1 MAGISFGGLGNGFDF
16 QQVVSALVAAKKA
29 PIDQLS
35 TDQQTLKDKLADYQ
49 TLGTNLLKLQT
60 SAGSL
65 DLASNFDRFTA
76 SASDTNVLSASA
88 TSEATPGNY
97 TVNVTQLAAAHQLT
111 NKDAKAM
118 ASTTTSIVS
127 GVSATFSF
135 TVGTGSVQN
144 ITLGAGASL
153 DDLKA
158 AINDLSAGVSASVLN
173 TGTESTP
180 AYRLVLSSMATG
192 AANAIT
198 ITTDE
203 TNLDFLNTSG
213 TGGTDTLQAAQDA
226 TLILG
231 DPTANPVTIQ
241 RSTNTITDAVSG
253 VTLDLKSLTPV
264 GTTDTVTVGR
274 DTASLK
280 SDIKSLVSA
289 YNDIVKFITSRNTY
303 DAEKKQGG
311 VFFAES
317 SPKTILTRLRQG
329 LTDDVTGLTGLT
341 AVSGVGFK
349 TERDGTISIT
359 DSALDTALSTNYT
372 GVKNLFIGQSSS
384 TGVAKRLSDA
394 IDGLDAIDTGVLTL
408 RQNGL
413 TKSISDL
420 SNRITQKQN
429 SLDEY
434 QARLELQY
442 AQLDGLLRQ
451 MQSQL
456 DQLQIS
462 RTSRSS

>member
-16 QQVVSALVAAKKA
+16 QQVVDALVAAQKV
-29 PIDQLS
+29 PIDRLS

-49 TLGTNLLKLQT
+49 TLGTNLLTLQS
-60 SAGSL
+60 SAASL
-65 DLASNFDRFTA
+65 DLAGNFDRFTA

-88 TSEATPGNY
+88 TSGATPGNY
-97 TVNVTQLAAAHQLT
+97 TVKVTQLATAHQVT
-111 NKDAKAM
+111 NNTAKAV
-118 ASTTTSIVS
+118 ATTTTSIVS
-127 GVSATFSF
+127 GASATFSF
-135 TVGTGSVQN
+135 NVGTGDVQN
-144 ITLGAGASL
+144 ITLGTGATL
-153 DDLKA
+153 DDLKT
-158 AINDLSAGVSASVLN
+158 AINDLSAGVSASILN

-180 AYRLVLSSMATG
+180 AYRLVLSSTATG
-192 AANAIT
+192 AANAVT
-198 ITTDE
+198 ITADGTS
-203 TNLDFLNTSG
+203 LDFLNTSG

-226 TLILG
+226 TIILG

-241 RSTNTITDAVSG
+241 RSTNTITDAISG
-253 VTLDLKSLTPV
+253 VTLNLKSLTPA
-264 GTTDTVTVGR
+264 GGTDTVTVGR

-280 SDIKSLVSA
+280 SDIKALVSA

-303 DAEKKQGG
+303 DTDKQQGG

-317 SPKTILTRLRQG
+317 SPKTILSRLRQA
-329 LTDDVTGLTGLT
+329 LADDVGGLTGLT
-341 AVSGVGFK
+341 AVSGMGFK
-349 TERDGTISIT
+349 TERDGTITIT

-372 GVKNLFIGQSSS
+372 GVKNLFIGQSTS

-394 IDGLDAIDTGVLTL
+394 IDGLDAVDAGILTL

-429 SLDEY
+429 SLALY
-434 QARLELQY
+434 QAQLQLQY

-456 DQLQIS
+456 DQLKIS
-462 RTSRSS
+462 STSGTS

>member
-16 QQVVSALVAAKKA
+16 QQVVTALVAAQKA

-35 TDQQTLKDKLADYQ
+35 ADQQTLRDKLADYQ
-49 TLGTNLLKLQT
+49 TLGANLLKLQS
-60 SAGSL
+60 SAASL
-65 DLASNFDRFTA
+65 DLAGSFDRFTA

-88 TSEATPGNY
+88 ASGATAGNY
-97 TVNVTQLAAAHQLT
+97 TLKVTQLAAAHQVI
-111 NKDAKAM
+111 NNSAKVVA
-118 ASTTTSIVS
+118 ATTTSIVS
-127 GVSATFSF
+127 GASATFSF
-135 TVGTGSVQN
+135 KVGTGAVQN

-153 DDLKA
+153 DDLKT

-173 TGTESTP
+173 TGTETTP
-180 AYRLVLSSMATG
+180 AYRLVLSSTATG
-192 AANAIT
+192 EANAVT
-198 ITTDE
+198 ITADG

-241 RSTNTITDAVSG
+241 RSTNTITDAISG
-253 VTLDLKSLTPV
+253 VTLNLKSLTPT
-264 GTTDTVTVGR
+264 GETDTIAVGR

-280 SDIKSLVSA
+280 SDIKTLVSA

-303 DAEKKQGG
+303 DTDKKQGG

-317 SPKTILTRLRQG
+317 SPKTALSRLRQA
-329 LTDDVTGLTGLT
+329 LADDVGGLTGLT

-349 TERDGTISIT
+349 TERDGTIT
-359 DSALDTALSTNYT
+359 VDDSALDTALSSNYT

-384 TGVAKRLSDA
+384 TGVAKRLADA
-394 IDGLDAIDTGVLTL
+394 VDGLDAVDDGTLTL

-420 SNRITQKQN
+420 SSRITQKQN
-429 SLDEY
+429 SLDQY
-434 QARLELQY
+434 QEQLQLQY

-456 DQLQIS
+456 DQLKIAG
-462 RTSRSS
+462 TS

>member
-16 QQVVSALVAAKKA
+16 QQVVTALVAAQKA

-35 TDQQTLKDKLADYQ
+35 ADQQTLRDKLADYQ
-49 TLGTNLLKLQT
+49 TLGANLLKLQS
-60 SAGSL
+60 SAASL
-65 DLASNFDRFTA
+65 DLAGSFDRFTA
-76 SASDTNVLSASA
+76 SASDSNVLSASA
-88 TSEATPGNY
+88 ASGATAGNY
-97 TVNVTQLAAAHQLT
+97 TLKVTQLAAAHQVI
-111 NKDAKAM
+111 NNNAKAV
-118 ASTTTSIVS
+118 AATTTSIVS
-127 GVSATFSF
+127 GASTTFSF
-135 TVGTGSVQN
+135 KVGTGTVQN
-144 ITLGAGASL
+144 ITLGVGASL
-153 DDLKA
+153 DDLKT

-173 TGTESTP
+173 TGTETTP
-180 AYRLVLSSMATG
+180 AYRLVLSSTSTG
-192 AANAIT
+192 AANAVT
-198 ITTDE
+198 ITADG

-241 RSTNTITDAVSG
+241 RSTNTITDAISG
-253 VTLDLKSLTPV
+253 VTLNLKSLTPADD
-264 GTTDTVTVGR
+264 TDTVAVGR

-280 SDIKSLVSA
+280 SDIKTLVSA

-303 DAEKKQGG
+303 DTDKKQGG

-317 SPKTILTRLRQG
+317 SPKTALSRLRQA
-329 LTDDVTGLTGLT
+329 LTDDVGGLTGLT

-349 TERDGTISIT
+349 TERDGTIT
-359 DSALDTALSTNYT
+359 VDDSALDTALSSNYT

-384 TGVAKRLSDA
+384 TGVAKRLADA
-394 IDGLDAIDTGVLTL
+394 VDGLDAVDNGTLTL

-420 SNRITQKQN
+420 SSRITQKQN
-429 SLDEY
+429 SLDQY
-434 QARLELQY
+434 QEQLQLQY

-456 DQLQIS
+456 DQLKIAG
-462 RTSRSS
+462 TS